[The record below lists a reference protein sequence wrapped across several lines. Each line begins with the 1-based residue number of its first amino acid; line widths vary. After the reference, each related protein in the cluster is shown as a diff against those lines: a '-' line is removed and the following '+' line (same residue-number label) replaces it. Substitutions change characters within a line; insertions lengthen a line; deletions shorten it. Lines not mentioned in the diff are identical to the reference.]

1 MICGNKEGVR
11 DTLLARLETLYDF
24 EVPADVFVPLE
35 MLSLLA
41 ECSCQIGREI
51 SVYISRSGA
60 VLDVSLGDSHTVGLR
75 DVRLR
80 RNENRLSMVRCIH
93 THPGGD
99 ASLSDVDLSSLLQMR
114 LDAIAAA
121 GVSDGKVT
129 GVEAAFLTADNGTP
143 GISRTGVVR
152 PSRVPQEAWMERI
165 READQEIASL
175 PAPSATGAEPER
187 AFLCCIGEEEEL
199 TELAR
204 LTESAGAV
212 VVGRM
217 AQRRGKPEA
226 ATYFGKGKV
235 EELSLLLQ
243 TADAD
248 LVIFDDELTPVQ
260 VRNLETALPDVK
272 VLDRTALI
280 LDIFALRAKSR
291 EGKLQVEL
299 AQMAYQLPRLTGRGV
314 AMSRLGGGIGTRG
327 PGETRLEMDRRRIR
341 RRMTDLKEEIEALK
355 GQRALRRQRRKKTE
369 QPVVALVGYTNA
381 GKTTLLN
388 RLSGANAD
396 AEDKLFATLDPLTR
410 QVQLPDGGSFLLVDT
425 VGFVNKLPHD
435 LVDAFRST
443 LEETL
448 EADLLVLVSD
458 GCAEDPEMQ
467 RNVVLSVLKEL
478 GAEDKP
484 IIEALNKTDA
494 AGAAQ
499 VLPDAIPISAKTGEG
514 LDSLLAEIKTA
525 LAGRLKYFTVSV
537 PYSRGD
543 LLPRIYDSSKVDAVR
558 YTEDGTELVVSAD
571 EETYARL
578 LRLLGP
584 ERVRMKDT
592 GETEGK
598 A

>member
-1 MICGNKEGVR
+1 
-11 DTLLARLETLYDF
+11 
-24 EVPADVFVPLE
+24 
-35 MLSLLA
+35 
-41 ECSCQIGREI
+41 
-51 SVYISRSGA
+51 
-60 VLDVSLGDSHTVGLR
+60 
-75 DVRLR
+75 
-80 RNENRLSMVRCIH
+80 
-93 THPGGD
+93 
-99 ASLSDVDLSSLLQMR
+99 
-114 LDAIAAA
+114 
-121 GVSDGKVT
+121 
-129 GVEAAFLTADNGTP
+129 VEAAFLTADNGTP